1 MNIYSYELCSEGD
14 GTKQVIVGDH
24 PLDLRQAVQ
33 KALAAMSDE
42 EITEPREDWFTVLLR
57 NLCAQSGFKELE
69 IAARIDAQEA
79 YCVEHLK
86 ALRGDRSTASEDGQR

>member
-1 MNIYSYELCSEGD
+1 MNIYTYELRSEGD
-14 GTKQVIVGDH
+14 GVEQLIVGDH

-33 KALAAMSDE
+33 KALAAMTDE

-57 NLCAQSGFKELE
+57 NLCAQTGFKELQ
-69 IAARIDAQEA
+69 IAGRIDAQEA

-86 ALRGDRSTASEDGQR
+86 ALRGERPTASAAG

>member
-1 MNIYSYELCSEGD
+1 MNIYTYELRSEGD
-14 GTKQVIVGDH
+14 GVEQLIVGDH

-33 KALAAMSDE
+33 KALAAMTDE

-69 IAARIDAQEA
+69 IAGRIDAQES
-79 YCVEHLK
+79 YCEEHLK
-86 ALRGDRSTASEDGQR
+86 ALRGDRSIVSDDGQR